1 MASGHEE
8 AANPASSF
16 RMAGNL
22 VTETFAYDGGRQ
34 VTVYVPPCRPVAVA
48 FGGDGQL
55 ISGWGVDLEAAGGP
69 PTMIVGVHRTDAE
82 DEMVRIREY
91 SPGFAPQQFSAHE
104 RFFVH
109 EVRDWVGTRFGVRL
123 PAACTLVV
131 GVSAGAELALAIG
144 LRHPEIYG
152 TVFAASPGGGYR
164 PPAILPSALPHTY
177 LTAGTLEPFFLENAV
192 RWAEALR
199 AAGANVVMSEQSGD
213 HGGPFW
219 QAEFVRMVDWALR

>member
-1 MASGHEE
+1 
-8 AANPASSF
+8 
-16 RMAGNL
+16 MAGDL
-22 VTETFAYDGGRQ
+22 VTQIFTYGGGRQ
-34 VTVYVPPCRPVAVA
+34 VTVYVPPGRPVAVA

-55 ISGWGVDLEAAGGP
+55 LSRWGADLEAAGGP
-69 PTMIVGVHRTDAE
+69 PIMIVGVHRADAE
-82 DEMVRIREY
+82 DEMVRLREY

-144 LRHPEIYG
+144 LRHPEVYG

-164 PPAILPSALPHTY
+164 PPAVLPSVLPRTY

-192 RWAEALR
+192 RWAEPLR
-199 AAGANVVMSEQSGD
+199 AAGADVVISEQAGD

-219 QAEFVRMVDWALR
+219 QAEFVKMVDWALR